1 MSFNSSPIGSFTRE
15 IIGSWFMTALGA
27 LGYPAEDWPV
37 GDLQKYVDASDLA
50 EREIWLQLQQC
61 DGTMW

>member
-1 MSFNSSPIGSFTRE
+1 
-15 IIGSWFMTALGA
+15 MTALGA